1 MKTSKLISAVCFLL
15 SSFGVYAQ
23 TEYFIS
29 AEGKDSNAGSV
40 EAPFASLEKALE
52 EARKA
57 SGEVTLFLREGTYRL
72 QKTIVLTTADGNRSK
87 TLNIRSYPGEKVV
100 ISGGQELDL
109 DWKPYQKGIMQA
121 PIKDPVL
128 MDMLLVNGEI
138 RHMARYPNYDE
149 QAIRFNGTS
158 AEATA
163 PSRVKQ
169 WKHPETGYL
178 HAMHRSD
185 WGDFHYRITGKDNKN
200 QLSLEGGWQNNR
212 QSGLHPDNRMVENI
226 FEELDAPGEWFF
238 DAEKKRLYYYPMP
251 GENMAQAVVETPQ
264 LKHLFEIRGTA
275 SEPAANIHLEG
286 LQLTQTVRTF
296 MEAYEPLLRSDW
308 TIYRGAAI
316 FMEGTE
322 HCSLSDCDLYNLGG
336 NAVFFSKYNRDAE
349 VSGSHFTNIG
359 ASAICFVGDPQC
371 VRSPS
376 FEYSQFVP
384 FDQLDREKGPKGNN
398 YPADCLVKDN
408 LIHKIGLFEK
418 QITGIELS
426 MCQSITV
433 SHNSI
438 YDTPRA
444 GINVSEG
451 TWGGHIIEFND
462 IFDTVK
468 ETGDHGSFNSWGR
481 DRFWHPDYKTMEEM
495 TTNHPELIL
504 LDAVKTTT
512 IRHNRFRCDRGWDID
527 LDDGSSNYHI
537 YNNLCLNGGI
547 KLREGFYRIVEN
559 NIMVNNS
566 FHPHVWFLQSGDVF
580 TRNIVMTDYKPIQVR
595 QWGLMTDYN
604 IFTDSTAL
612 LTAQKNGT
620 DTHSLVCEV
629 VFANPSTGD
638 FTLSDDAE
646 AVVKGGFH
654 NFPMEE
660 FGVQSPRLKS
670 IARQPEMPAPIVSR
684 SNSEAPIEV
693 WQGVE
698 IKNLTTLGERS
709 ATGMDSERGV
719 YVLSVNP
726 LESMHT
732 QLKTNDVILK
742 VNNQPTNTTQEFKEA
757 LKEHKAGDKITLTVF
772 RSQKEVSLSVVL
784 R

>member
-1 MKTSKLISAVCFLL
+1 
-15 SSFGVYAQ
+15 
-23 TEYFIS
+23 
-29 AEGKDSNAGSV
+29 
-40 EAPFASLEKALE
+40 
-52 EARKA
+52 
-57 SGEVTLFLREGTYRL
+57 
-72 QKTIVLTTADGNRSK
+72 
-87 TLNIRSYPGEKVV
+87 
-100 ISGGQELDL
+100 
-109 DWKPYQKGIMQA
+109 
-121 PIKDPVL
+121 
-128 MDMLLVNGEI
+128 
-138 RHMARYPNYDE
+138 
-149 QAIRFNGTS
+149 
-158 AEATA
+158 
-163 PSRVKQ
+163 
-169 WKHPETGYL
+169 
-178 HAMHRSD
+178 
-185 WGDFHYRITGKDNKN
+185 
-200 QLSLEGGWQNNR
+200 
-212 QSGLHPDNRMVENI
+212 
-226 FEELDAPGEWFF
+226 
-238 DAEKKRLYYYPMP
+238 
-251 GENMAQAVVETPQ
+251 
-264 LKHLFEIRGTA
+264 
-275 SEPAANIHLEG
+275 
-286 LQLTQTVRTF
+286 
-296 MEAYEPLLRSDW
+296 
-308 TIYRGAAI
+308 
-316 FMEGTE
+316 
-322 HCSLSDCDLYNLGG
+322 
-336 NAVFFSKYNRDAE
+336 
-349 VSGSHFTNIG
+349 
-359 ASAICFVGDPQC
+359 
-371 VRSPS
+371 
-376 FEYSQFVP
+376 
-384 FDQLDREKGPKGNN
+384 
-398 YPADCLVKDN
+398 
-408 LIHKIGLFEK
+408 
-418 QITGIELS
+418 
-426 MCQSITV
+426 
-433 SHNSI
+433 
-438 YDTPRA
+438 
-444 GINVSEG
+444 
-451 TWGGHIIEFND
+451 
-462 IFDTVK
+462 
-468 ETGDHGSFNSWGR
+468 
-481 DRFWHPDYKTMEEM
+481 MEEM
-495 TTNHPELIL
+495 TANHPELIL

-629 VFANPSTGD
+629 VFANPSAGD

-654 NFPMEE
+654 NFPMDE

-757 LKEHKAGDKITLTVF
+757 LKELKAGDKITLTVF
-772 RSQKEVSLSVVL
+772 RSQKEVSLSMIL